1 MNQGISVWWLRND
14 LRVHDNETLIA
25 AIRTG
30 KPVLAVF
37 CLCPR
42 LRGLDRFGFSKT
54 GPARLRFLLQSLE
67 DLRQKLAKLG
77 IGFLLS
83 YGSPAETIEG
93 LSAET
98 AISWVGRQRE
108 WGTEELAEDDKVDRL
123 CRKLGAKSFRADG
136 FPLVHPQ
143 ELPFASESAP
153 DLFTTFRKQAESRL
167 VVRDCLPAP
176 KPSAAPWRGPNHPLP
191 SFEELQAKCESPRLK
206 LATSATN
213 PTGKDRFTGGETA
226 ALARLKHYL
235 WDQDRL
241 RVYKE
246 TRNGMLLED
255 DSSKFSPWLAL
266 GCLSPRQIYWEVKR
280 YERER
285 VSNDS
290 TYGLI
295 FELLWRDFFLFQIRK
310 WKESFFKVGGIHRI
324 SVPWT
329 QDDDLLNA
337 WLKGE
342 TGYPLIDAALRELD
356 ATGYTSNRARQNL
369 ASFFTKNLGLDW
381 RLGAATFE
389 SALVD
394 YESAANW
401 GNWMY
406 QAGVG
411 HDGREFRLFNL
422 ERQAT
427 QYDPKAEFAAYW
439 IPELRSVPVAQRYN
453 PPASV
458 REKVGYPQPVVPFDL
473 SAKENRQRYERAAG
487 VGASGGSERSHDRH
501 DSHARNRRRR

>member
-1 MNQGISVWWLRND
+1 MNQGIAVWWLRND
-14 LRVHDNETLIA
+14 LRIHDNETLIA

-42 LRGLDRFGFSKT
+42 LRGLDRFGFAKT
-54 GPARLRFLLQSLE
+54 GDSRLRFLLQSLA
-67 DLRQKLAKLG
+67 DLREKLAKLG
-77 IGFLLS
+77 IGFRLS
-83 YGSPAETIEG
+83 YDSPAQTLERIH
-93 LSAET
+93 AET
-98 AISWVGRQRE
+98 PLLWVGRQRE
-108 WGTEELAEDDKVDRL
+108 FGTEELAEDDLVERL
-123 CRKLGAKSFRADG
+123 CRKLGAKSFLADG

-143 ELPFASESAP
+143 ELPFAAESAP
-153 DLFTTFRKQAESRL
+153 ALFTTFRKQVESRL

-176 KPSAAPWRGPNHPLP
+176 NPSANPWQGPSDPVP
-191 SFEELQAKCESPRLK
+191 SFEEAHQRFESPQLRLNTGAK
-206 LATSATN
+206 N
-213 PTGKDRFTGGETA
+213 PTGKERFTGGESA
-226 ALARLKHYL
+226 ALQRLKHYL
-235 WDQDRL
+235 WEKDRL

-266 GCLSPRQIYWEVKR
+266 GCLSPRQVYWEVKR

-290 TYGLI
+290 TYWLI
-295 FELLWRDFFLFQIRK
+295 FELLWRDFFLFQLRK
-310 WKESFFKVGGIHRI
+310 WKASFFKVGGIQRL

-329 QDDDLLNA
+329 QDERLLNA
-337 WLKGE
+337 WLKAE

-356 ATGYTSNRARQNL
+356 ATGYTSNRTRQNL

-394 YESAANW
+394 YEPAANW

-422 ERQAT
+422 ERQAS

-439 IPELRSVPVAQRYN
+439 IPSLKSVPVAQRYH
-453 PPASV
+453 PPSSL
-458 REKVGYPQPVVPFDL
+458 RERVGYPQPIVPFDL

-487 VGASGGSERSHDRH
+487 VGASGGSERSHGRH
-501 DSHARNRRRR
+501 DSRRRNDRRR

>member
-1 MNQGISVWWLRND
+1 MNQEVSILWLRND
-14 LRVHDNETLIA
+14 LRIHDNETLIA

-30 KPVLAVF
+30 KPVVAVF

-42 LRGLDRFGFSKT
+42 LRGLDRFGFSKI
-54 GPARLRFLLQSLE
+54 GPAKLRFLLQSLE
-67 DLRQKLAKLG
+67 DIRQKLAKLG
-77 IGFLLS
+77 IGFFLS
-83 YGSPAETIEG
+83 YNSPAETIESLG
-93 LSAET
+93 SET
-98 AISWVGRQRE
+98 SIFWVGRQRE
-108 WGTEELAEDDKVDRL
+108 WGTEELAEDDKVERL
-123 CRKLGAKSFRADG
+123 CRKLGAKSFRTDG

-143 ELPFASESAP
+143 ELPFAAESAP
-153 DLFTTFRKQAESRL
+153 DLFTTFRKQVESRM

-176 KPSAAPWRGPNHPLP
+176 KPCSTPWTGATTPVP
-191 SFEELQAKCESPRLK
+191 SFEEAITKFEQPKLRLNTGAKPPAKE
-206 LATSATN
+206 
-213 PTGKDRFTGGETA
+213 RFSGGETA

-280 YERER
+280 YERDR
-285 VSNDS
+285 VSNNS
-290 TYGLI
+290 TYWLI

-310 WKESFFKVGGIHRI
+310 WKESFFKVGGIQRI

-329 QDDDLLNA
+329 QDDRLLDA
-337 WLKGE
+337 WLKAE

-389 SALVD
+389 SALLD
-394 YESAANW
+394 YEPAANW

-422 ERQAT
+422 ERQAS
-427 QYDPKAEFAAYW
+427 QYDPKAEFAAHW
-439 IPELRSVPVAQRYN
+439 IPTLRSVPVAQRYN

-458 REKVGYPQPVVPFDL
+458 REKVGYPQPIVPFDL

-487 VGASGGSERSHDRH
+487 VGASGGSERSRDRH
-501 DSHARNRRRR
+501 DSHRRNNRRR